1 MYIRNHRDLLIW
13 QKATALARDVYHV
26 TRKFPAFERHG
37 LAGQVQRAAVSVPSN
52 IAEGQARQHTKEF
65 RQFLFQ
71 ALGSLAEVD
80 TQLWL
85 AHELH
90 YLERA
95 EAEGLEGRVLELRK
109 MIHALISRLPKGRP

>member
-1 MYIRNHRDLLIW
+1 MYVRNHRDLLIW
-13 QKATALARDVYHV
+13 QKGTALARDVYRL

-37 LAGQVQRAAVSVPSN
+37 LAGQVLRAAVSVPSN

-80 TQLWL
+80 TQLWI
-85 AHELH
+85 ANELE
-90 YLERA
+90 YLQRA
-95 EAEGLEGRVLELRK
+95 EAEGLEDRILELRK